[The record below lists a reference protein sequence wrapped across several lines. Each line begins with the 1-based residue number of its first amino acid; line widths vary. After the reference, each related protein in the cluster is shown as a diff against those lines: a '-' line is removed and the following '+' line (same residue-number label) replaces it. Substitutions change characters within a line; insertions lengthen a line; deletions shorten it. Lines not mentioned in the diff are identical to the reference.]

1 MSTTPTLTGVARPSS
16 GPQSA
21 GSRRG
26 RRRRFGYFGGGV
38 AVLVVAGVVLVV
50 TDPFSGP
57 AKSGSGVADN
67 NYPISYQTVKRGTIS
82 SQVEESGTLG
92 YAGATSILLPSGT
105 GTSTL
110 QQAQQQ
116 LASAERARSS
126 AEASL
131 STTLQSNAES
141 LAQAEQ
147 QVAAAEVTLASDDLA
162 LGTARQSN
170 SEAMVQAEQQVA
182 SARASLASDNAG
194 LGTTGQSNSEAIAQ
208 AEAQVAAARKTLAS
222 DEAALATTEKSN
234 DQALAQAEA
243 QAASAIK
250 TLAGDEAALST
261 NRQANSQAL
270 TQAQAQVKSAR
281 STVATDEASLG
292 STLRANSVALAQA
305 EAQVATARQS
315 LEGDEKA
322 LSTANQSN
330 SEAMDQAEQQLSTAK
345 ATLAADRTQLE
356 TDQATLSAE
365 QQKEAV
371 DCRSAGGA
379 GATTPTS
386 GASSGGSSACAADE
400 AQVSTD
406 QSTVSSDQTKVTSD
420 EAGVVSAQQA
430 VAKQKTT
437 NAAAV
442 RQANDQIQAA
452 KISVDQDKAT
462 LAKDEAS
469 AAVSAGGNLY
479 TELPTSGQVIRR
491 GQQLFGIGGNP
502 VVLLYGDVTPAR
514 AFLPGMPPG
523 RDVAALNA
531 NLDALGYARELKGG
545 RFTPATEKAVKA
557 FQKAHGMADTGQL
570 PLGSVIFEPGAVRVT
585 SVVPKLG
592 SNVGAGQ
599 PVLDVTLLTRQ
610 VNISL
615 DAAQQSEVKVGDKV
629 SIVLPDNSTT
639 PGVVSSVGKVAST
652 SSNGTTITV
661 LVTPTNPAATGTLD
675 SAPVNVW
682 ITEASAPNAYI
693 VPVDALVALS
703 SGGYAL
709 EVAGANGV
717 HTLEAVSLGLFDD
730 ADGLVQVNGPQVRA
744 GQKIVV
750 PAP

>member
-1 MSTTPTLTGVARPSS
+1 M
-16 GPQSA
+16 
-21 GSRRG
+21 
-26 RRRRFGYFGGGV
+26 
-38 AVLVVAGVVLVV
+38 
-50 TDPFSGP
+50 
-57 AKSGSGVADN
+57 
-67 NYPISYQTVKRGTIS
+67 
-82 SQVEESGTLG
+82 
-92 YAGATSILLPSGT
+92 
-105 GTSTL
+105 
-110 QQAQQQ
+110 
-116 LASAERARSS
+116 
-126 AEASL
+126 
-131 STTLQSNAES
+131 
-141 LAQAEQ
+141 
-147 QVAAAEVTLASDDLA
+147 
-162 LGTARQSN
+162 
-170 SEAMVQAEQQVA
+170 
-182 SARASLASDNAG
+182 
-194 LGTTGQSNSEAIAQ
+194 
-208 AEAQVAAARKTLAS
+208 
-222 DEAALATTEKSN
+222 
-234 DQALAQAEA
+234 
-243 QAASAIK
+243 
-250 TLAGDEAALST
+250 
-261 NRQANSQAL
+261 
-270 TQAQAQVKSAR
+270 
-281 STVATDEASLG
+281 
-292 STLRANSVALAQA
+292 
-305 EAQVATARQS
+305 
-315 LEGDEKA
+315 
-322 LSTANQSN
+322 
-330 SEAMDQAEQQLSTAK
+330 
-345 ATLAADRTQLE
+345 
-356 TDQATLSAE
+356 
-365 QQKEAV
+365 
-371 DCRSAGGA
+371 
-379 GATTPTS
+379 
-386 GASSGGSSACAADE
+386 
-400 AQVSTD
+400 STD

-420 EAGVVSAQQA
+420 EAGVVSAQQAVAKQKTTNTQAAQQAQAKVTADQAALTSAEQAVAAQKTTNTKGTQQAQATVQQAQAALVAAQQAVAKQKTTNTQAAQQAQAKVTADQAALTSAEQA